1 MTVQHP
7 KLVRVICNK
16 CLAVVNTTDLDVS
29 NDCKDWRTYKVY
41 TTSQSFHIEHRCP
54 NCPRTHHTNDQAYK
68 GIRTLADL
76 VPTFRG

>member
-1 MTVQHP
+1 VTVQHP

-41 TTSQSFHIEHRCP
+41 TSSQSFHIEHRCP
-54 NCPRTHHTNDQAYK
+54 NCPMTHHIK
-68 GIRTLADL
+68 PIMGIRTLADL

>member
-1 MTVQHP
+1 
-7 KLVRVICNK
+7 
-16 CLAVVNTTDLDVS
+16 LAVVNTTDLDVG

-54 NCPRTHHTNDQAYK
+54 NCPMTHHIK
-68 GIRTLADL
+68 PIMGIRTLADL